1 MIGSSSILEIV
12 DPEKM
17 ETTNKIPTFH
27 PDIITREYEAK
38 SHLGT
43 RTLLD
48 SSGIEIATSFVYN
61 KKLYSIVSN
70 RDASETTISELKN
83 NKLYSVA
90 KLPEKLFYSEPIII
104 KESENH
110 QKLYFQN
117 TKSGIL
123 EIKDDTIKITYYKE

>member
-1 MIGSSSILEIV
+1 M
-12 DPEKM
+12 
-17 ETTNKIPTFH
+17 
-27 PDIITREYEAK
+27 
-38 SHLGT
+38 
-43 RTLLD
+43 
-48 SSGIEIATSFVYN
+48 
-61 KKLYSIVSN
+61 
-70 RDASETTISELKN
+70 KN